1 MAGSGPKI
9 LIVKDTVSCGF
20 NRIAA
25 GLFQFSEHDRPRMTS
40 CVRMLKITSSVFLLY
55 STKEKGTKK
64 GHIITY

>member
-25 GLFQFSEHDRPRMTS
+25 GSFQFSEHDRPRMTS
-40 CVRMLKITSSVFLLY
+40 CVRMLKITSSVFFVVFN
-55 STKEKGTKK
+55 
-64 GHIITY
+64 